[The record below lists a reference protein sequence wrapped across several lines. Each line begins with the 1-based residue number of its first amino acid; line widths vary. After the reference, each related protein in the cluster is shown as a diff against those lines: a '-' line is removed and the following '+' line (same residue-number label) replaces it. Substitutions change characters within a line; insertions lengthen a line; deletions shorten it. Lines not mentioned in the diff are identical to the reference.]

1 MPLAFAVSCLPY
13 HPEGGCILSPTSE
26 FILHNI
32 KTDKT
37 VSALYSSSLGTRP
50 IQYINNY
57 RWEILITKLK
67 YAGRQEE
74 YEENSIKCN
83 NF

>member
-1 MPLAFAVSCLPY
+1 M
-13 HPEGGCILSPTSE
+13 
-26 FILHNI
+26 
-32 KTDKT
+32 
-37 VSALYSSSLGTRP
+37 SALYSSSLGTRP